1 MKILALDFDGVIVD
15 SVLDSLFVGHNAYL
29 RLYGPGKK
37 KYFGGELFTFENWEE
52 TKKQHQEEIKYY
64 QTLRPYIRGATD
76 YGLIQKLIEE
86 NKSIKNQE
94 EFDNYR
100 KVVKFDFEGYE
111 KEFYKE
117 RERLQNTDYRAW
129 FNLEP
134 AYPKVIE
141 GIKKLLEEETKIV
154 IATSN
159 SRKAIARTFTPEY
172 FGFTIDPEDILDRRY
187 GEDKSEQM
195 KQIVKLYHVKFEEIY
210 FVDDQLSH
218 LIQARPL
225 GVKVFLAG
233 WSYATKA
240 QKEEARKQN
249 ILIIEKEEDFYPI
262 VKNSLKDTV
271 LSGGSLLKIKNRKG
285 EKDENSR
292 LQKN

>member
-29 RLYGPGKK
+29 RLYGPGEK
-37 KYFGGELFTFENWEE
+37 KYFGGELFNFENWEKV
-52 TKKQHQEEIKYY
+52 KKQYQEEIKYY
-64 QTLRPYIRGATD
+64 RTLRPYIRGATD

-86 NKSIKNQE
+86 NKFVKNQE

-100 KVVKFDFEGYE
+100 KAVEFDFEAYE

-117 RERLQNTDYRAW
+117 RERLQNMNYRAW

-134 AYPKVIE
+134 PYPKVIE
-141 GIKKLLEEETKIV
+141 EIKKLLEEGIKIV
-154 IATSN
+154 IASSN
-159 SRKAIARTFTPEY
+159 RRKAIAKSFTPEY
-172 FGFTIDPEDILDRRY
+172 FGFTIGPEDILDKRY

-195 KQIVKLYHVKFEEIY
+195 KQIVKLYNVKFEEIY
-210 FVDDQLSH
+210 FVDDQVNH
-218 LIQARPL
+218 LIQTRLL
-225 GVKVFLAG
+225 GVKVLLAG

-240 QKEEARKQN
+240 QKEEAGKQN
-249 ILIIEKEEDFYPI
+249 IPIIESEEDFYPI

-271 LSGGSLLKIKNRKG
+271 LGGGSLLKI
-285 EKDENSR
+285 EK
-292 LQKN
+292 

>member
-1 MKILALDFDGVIVD
+1 MKILALDYDGVIVD

-37 KYFGGELFTFENWEE
+37 KYFGGKLFTFENWEE

-64 QTLRPYIRGATD
+64 RTLRPYIRGATD

-100 KVVKFDFEGYE
+100 KAVKFDFEGYE

-117 RERLQNTDYRAW
+117 REGLQNIDYRAW

-134 AYPKVIE
+134 TYPKVID
-141 GIKKLLEEETKIV
+141 GIKKLLEEKTKIV

-159 SRKAIARTFTPEY
+159 RRKAIARTFTPEY
-172 FGFTIDPEDILDRRY
+172 FGFTIEPEDILDRRY
-187 GEDKSEQM
+187 GENKSEQM
-195 KQIVKLYHVKFEEIY
+195 KQVVKLYHVKFEEIY
-210 FVDDQLSH
+210 FLDDQLSH
-218 LIQARPL
+218 LIQARLL

-233 WSYATKA
+233 WSYATDI

-249 ILIIEKEEDFYPI
+249 ILIIEKEENFYPI
-262 VKNSLKDTV
+262 VKN
-271 LSGGSLLKIKNRKG
+271 LLNKKI
-285 EKDENSR
+285 
-292 LQKN
+292 

>member
-1 MKILALDFDGVIVD
+1 MKILAIDFDGVMVD

-29 RLYGPGKK
+29 RLHGPGKK
-37 KYFGGELFTFENWEE
+37 KYFGGELFTFENWEK

-64 QTLRPYIRGATD
+64 RTLRPYIRGATD

-86 NKSIKNQE
+86 NKFVKNQE

-100 KVVKFDFEGYE
+100 KTVEFDFEAYE

-117 RERLQNTDYRAW
+117 RERLQNKDYRAW

-134 AYPKVIE
+134 PYPEVTE
-141 GIKKLLEEETKIV
+141 GIKKLLEEGIKVV

-159 SRKAIARTFTPEY
+159 RRKAIAKSFTPEY
-172 FGFTIDPEDILDRRY
+172 FDFTIKPEDILDRRF

-195 KQIVKLYHVKFEEIY
+195 KYIVKSYNINFKDIC
-210 FVDDQLSH
+210 FVDDQVSH
-218 LIQARPL
+218 LIQTRPL
-225 GVKVFLAG
+225 GVKVLLAG
-233 WSYATKA
+233 WSYATDI

-249 ILIIEKEEDFYPI
+249 ITIIEREEDFYPI
-262 VKNSLKDTV
+262 VRNSLSK
-271 LSGGSLLKIKNRKG
+271 KI
-285 EKDENSR
+285 
-292 LQKN
+292 

>member
-1 MKILALDFDGVIVD
+1 MKILAIDFDGVIVD

-29 RLYGPGKK
+29 RLYGPGKR

-52 TKKQHQEEIKYY
+52 TKKHHQEEIKYY
-64 QTLRPYIRGATD
+64 RTLRPYIRGATD

-86 NKSIKNQE
+86 NKFVKNQK

-100 KVVKFDFEGYE
+100 KAVKFDFENYE

-117 RERLQNTDYRAW
+117 RERLQNINYRAW

-134 AYPKVIE
+134 SYPKVIE

-159 SRKAIARTFTPEY
+159 RRKAIARTFTPEY
-172 FGFTIDPEDILDRRY
+172 FGFTIQPEDILDKRY

-195 KQIVKLYHVKFEEIY
+195 KQIAKLYNVKFEEIY

-218 LIQARPL
+218 LIKVKPL

-262 VKNSLKDTV
+262 VKNFLKDNV

>member
-37 KYFGGELFTFENWEE
+37 KYFGGKLFTFDNWEE
-52 TKKQHQEEIKYY
+52 AKKQHQEEIKYY
-64 QTLRPYIRGATD
+64 RTLRPYIRGATD

-86 NKSIKNQE
+86 NKFVKNQE

-100 KVVKFDFEGYE
+100 KAAKFDFEAYE

-117 RERLQNTDYRAW
+117 RERLQNIDYRAW

-134 AYPKVIE
+134 PYPKVIE

-159 SRKAIARTFTPEY
+159 RRKAIARTFTPEY
-172 FGFTIDPEDILDRRY
+172 FGFTIEPEGILDKRY
-187 GEDKSEQM
+187 GEYKSEQM
-195 KQIVKLYHVKFEEIY
+195 KQIVKLYNVKFEEIC

-218 LIQARPL
+218 LIQTRTL
-225 GVKVFLAG
+225 GVKVLLAG
-233 WSYATKA
+233 WSYATDI
-240 QKEEARKQN
+240 QKEEAQKQD
-249 ILIIEKEEDFYPI
+249 ILVIEREEDFYI
-262 VKNSLKDTV
+262 I
-271 LSGGSLLKIKNRKG
+271 IKNALMK
-285 EKDENSR
+285 
-292 LQKN
+292 

>member
-1 MKILALDFDGVIVD
+1 LKILALDFDGVIVD

-29 RLYGPGKK
+29 RLYGSGKK

-52 TKKQHQEEIKYY
+52 TKKQHQKEIKYY
-64 QTLRPYIRGATD
+64 RTLRPYIRGATD

-86 NKSIKNQE
+86 NKFINNQE

-100 KVVKFDFEGYE
+100 KTVKFDFEAYE

-117 RERLQNTDYRAW
+117 RERLQNINYRAW

-134 AYPKVIE
+134 PYLKVIT
-141 GIKKLLEEETKIV
+141 GIKKLLEGGAKIV

-159 SRKAIARTFTPEY
+159 RRKAIARSFTPEY
-172 FGFTIDPEDILDRRY
+172 FGFTIKPEDILDRRF

-195 KQIVKLYHVKFEEIY
+195 KYIVKSYNIKFEEIY
-210 FVDDQLSH
+210 FVDDQVSH
-218 LIQARPL
+218 FIQTRTL
-225 GVKVFLAG
+225 GVKVLLAG
-233 WSYATKA
+233 WSYATDI

-249 ILIIEKEEDFYPI
+249 IPIIEREEDFYPI
-262 VKNSLKDTV
+262 VENY
-271 LSGGSLLKIKNRKG
+271 LSEKI
-285 EKDENSR
+285 
-292 LQKN
+292 